1 MRSRIVLCLALCAVP
16 AGLLGCRRAAEP
28 PSGPAEPSQ
37 TAIVQEVAVAE
48 EAGPVLVFSGRAMGV
63 KVQLQV
69 AGGAWGLLSP
79 AQHAALV
86 ELSRLEDI
94 VNPWDGGS
102 ELSRWNDGPPEGGRV
117 SPELAE
123 LVGLA
128 LELCAETDG
137 AFDPTVGALLASRGH
152 YGEPIPLDGDPAELI
167 GCDRVRLVA
176 GPNGMR
182 LERLHPGVRLDL
194 SGLAK
199 GWAADRV
206 KAQLVAAG
214 VTNACLDLG
223 SSTVVA
229 WGPGP
234 DGRGWGFR
242 SASRA
247 QPDGEL
253 WLVDQAVA
261 TSGSTPRAV
270 DPAQL
275 TGVHL
280 VEPSE
285 ARFVESRP
293 RVAVAR
299 GSNAAACDA
308 WATAVL
314 VSDVWPAPDSGVSA
328 EVHEH
333 LRRVELE
340 FPSKPDAPQTTR

>member
-1 MRSRIVLCLALCAVP
+1 MRPRAALSLALLAALGGP
-16 AGLLGCRRAAEP
+16 SGCRNP
-28 PSGPAEPSQ
+28 DPSPQPVAQ
-37 TAIVQEVAVAE
+37 QEVAVAE
-48 EAGPVLVFSGRAMGV
+48 GAGSALPLVFSGRAMGV
-63 KVQLQV
+63 RVQLQV
-69 AGGAWGLLSP
+69 VGGGWELLSP
-79 AQHAALV
+79 AQHAAMV
-86 ELSRLEDI
+86 ELSRLEGI
-94 VNPWDGGS
+94 VNPWDEGS
-102 ELSRWNDGPPEGGRV
+102 ELSRWNEGPPAGGRV

-123 LVGLA
+123 VVELA
-128 LELCAETDG
+128 LAMCAETGG

-152 YGEPIPLDGDPAELI
+152 YGDPIPLLADPVELI
-167 GCDRVRLVA
+167 GCDRVRVVETA
-176 GPNGMR
+176 DGIV

-234 DGRGWGFR
+234 EGRGWAFR
-242 SASRA
+242 EPFSAV
-247 QPDGEL
+247 QGGDV
-253 WLVDQAVA
+253 WLVDEAVA

-280 VEPSE
+280 VEPGK
-285 ARFVESRP
+285 ARFVEEEP

-299 GSNAAACDA
+299 GSSAAACDA
-308 WATAVL
+308 WADRKSV
-314 VSDVWPAPDSGVSA
+314 V
-328 EVHEH
+328 
-333 LRRVELE
+333 
-340 FPSKPDAPQTTR
+340 